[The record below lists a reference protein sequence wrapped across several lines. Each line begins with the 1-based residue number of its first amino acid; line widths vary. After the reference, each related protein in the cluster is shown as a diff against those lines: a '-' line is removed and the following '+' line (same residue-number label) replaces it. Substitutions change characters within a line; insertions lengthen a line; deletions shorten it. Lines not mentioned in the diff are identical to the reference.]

1 MERKTIAVNKE
12 IAEKLADL
20 AKDEGMT
27 LFSLINEILEG
38 EIYAHEQKLGH
49 SSKII
54 KKFQNL
60 MIAKD
65 IGMSFIPVKLLNL
78 VHKHGL
84 ASEGRDEILQEYYNY
99 GKWLAQYSK
108 IRFPGKELETITAVS
123 KNLFWQKTEFQIIK
137 RPKKENPNELEIR
150 LFGQQLEL
158 EYIEC
163 IVSIYEGIF
172 SQFDYKTLKKNI
184 SEGIAHIIFAK
195 K

>member
-12 IAEKLADL
+12 IAEKLAEI
-20 AKDEGMT
+20 AKNEGMT

-38 EIYAHEQKLGH
+38 EIYAQEQKLGH
-49 SSKII
+49 SARIV
-54 KKFQNL
+54 KKFENL

-78 VHKHGL
+78 AHKHAL
-84 ASEGRDEILQEYYNY
+84 SSEGRDEILQEYYNY
-99 GKWLAQYSK
+99 GRWLANYSK
-108 IRFPGKELETITAVS
+108 IRFPGIELEIITDVS

-137 RPKKENPNELEIR
+137 KPSKDNPKEVEVR

-172 SQFDYKTLKKNI
+172 HQFNYKTTKKDI
-184 SEGIAHIIFAK
+184 SEGIAHIIFALK
-195 K
+195 